1 MLHNYLAVNKNLY
14 KWKLID
20 SPRCNYCKTDIE
32 SIKHLFC
39 ECHVTRTFYL
49 NVKEWCKNFNVNLP
63 EMNATDVLYGVS
75 PDNIENALINT
86 LLLIYKQI
94 VYQCRDNKT
103 NMTLTFY
110 KLKVKQLEA
119 IEHEINNDK
128 NKKVKHKKK
137 WFKYVEFIHQK

>member
-1 MLHNYLAVNKNLY
+1 
-14 KWKLID
+14 
-20 SPRCNYCKTDIE
+20 
-32 SIKHLFC
+32 
-39 ECHVTRTFYL
+39 
-49 NVKEWCKNFNVNLP
+49 
-63 EMNATDVLYGVS
+63 MNAIDVLYGVS
-75 PDNIENALINT
+75 PDNIENVLINT

-119 IEHEINNDK
+119 IEHQINNDK

-137 WFKYVEFIHQK
+137 WFKYVEFTHQKINFICI